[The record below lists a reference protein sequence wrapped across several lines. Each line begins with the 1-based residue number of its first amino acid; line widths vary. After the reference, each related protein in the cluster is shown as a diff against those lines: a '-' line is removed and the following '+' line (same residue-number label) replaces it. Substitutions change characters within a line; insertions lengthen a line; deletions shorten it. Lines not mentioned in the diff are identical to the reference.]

1 MNLKGTHDM
10 SAVGSTVPMS
20 QHDKI
25 NMHGKVNIHYTNI
38 D

>member
-1 MNLKGTHDM
+1 MNFKNTYDM

-25 NMHGKVNIHYTNI
+25 NMYGEVNIRYPNT

>member
-1 MNLKGTHDM
+1 M
-10 SAVGSTVPMS
+10 SAVGSAVPMS

-25 NMHGKVNIHYTNI
+25 NMYGEVNFRYKNT